1 QGLGEVEETFAGTDR
16 AAKAAKP
23 FPEADRRIPERLF
36 FFCLRAAIYAKIVH
50 RTKRMD
56 VRRMAFDFD
65 RPVDRRGTLSYKW
78 DQSEKL
84 FGASDV
90 LPLWVADM
98 DFPSPPAVVEAIRRR
113 AEEGIYGYTIRDEA
127 YT

>member
-1 QGLGEVEETFAGTDR
+1 MV
-16 AAKAAKP
+16 
-23 FPEADRRIPERLF
+23 
-36 FFCLRAAIYAKIVH
+36 
-50 RTKRMD
+50 
-56 VRRMAFDFD
+56 FDFD

-84 FGASDV
+84 FGSSDV

-113 AEEGIYGYTIRDEA
+113 AEEGIYGYTFRDEA
-127 YT
+127 YTEAVLDWFRRRHGWDIPKDWLVDTPGVVTALSLAVELFTDPGDRVILQSPVYYPFL